1 MKSVWIRMTD
11 NAWYNMDKS
20 HRRVEIYK
28 DEHLKK
34 PNKYMV
40 VAPSTLKAF
49 KSRASA
55 EKYVKSY
62 MKRH

>member
-20 HRRVEIYK
+20 HRRIEIYK
-28 DEHLKK
+28 SESLKK
-34 PNKYMV
+34 PNKYIL
-40 VAPSTLKAF
+40 VAPHTLKAF
-49 KSRASA
+49 KSRLTA
-55 EKYVKSY
+55 EKFAKSY